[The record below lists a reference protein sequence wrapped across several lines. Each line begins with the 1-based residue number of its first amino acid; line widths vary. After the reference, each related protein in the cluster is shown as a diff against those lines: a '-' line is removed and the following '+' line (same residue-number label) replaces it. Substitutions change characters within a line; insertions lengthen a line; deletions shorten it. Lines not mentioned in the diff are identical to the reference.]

1 MFDIQPARE
10 VVICKDNFR
19 MSVQASRNHYCH
31 PKENGID
38 ISYTSV
44 EIGFPT
50 EKEDLLM
57 DWAEDGDKPTE
68 TVYGYVPVSVVIDVI
83 EKHGGVSSG
92 QLPEFDLTN
101 YKKEEETQ

>member
-1 MFDIQPARE
+1 MFDHQPARE

-31 PKENGID
+31 PKENGFN

-44 EIGFPT
+44 EIGFPS

-83 EKHGGVSSG
+83 EKHGGIFSG

-101 YKKEEETQ
+101 YKEEGEEQ